1 LLAVFPDLADMSV
14 VDLGGTTNHWARAPV
29 VPRRLVLLNSVEGF
43 GAAAAHH
50 AIETV
55 RGDACAPPES
65 LRDERFDLVYSN
77 SVLEHVGGPWRRSA
91 FADGVHALAQRHWIQ
106 TPYRYFPLEPH
117 WLFPGF
123 RFLPVRARAE
133 VTRYWPVGHR
143 HERAK
148 DVALDLVLEVD
159 LVSKTEM
166 RHLFPQVGYALR
178 SPSRP
183 WWGKKTLRT
192 AAERLQWGDES
203 AEAALATHR
212 PTKGSE
218 VDTPL
223 PQSALQEERLLGTT
237 KSLVAVRG

>member
-1 LLAVFPDLADMSV
+1 MSV

-55 RGDACAPPES
+55 PGDACAPPES

-91 FADGVHALAQRHWIQ
+91 FADGVHALAERHWIQ

-123 RFLPVRARAE
+123 QFLPVRARAE

-166 RHLFPQVGYALR
+166 RHLFP
-178 SPSRP
+178 
-183 WWGKKTLRT
+183 K
-192 AAERLQWGDES
+192 
-203 AEAALATHR
+203 
-212 PTKGSE
+212 
-218 VDTPL
+218 
-223 PQSALQEERLLGTT
+223 SALQEERLLGTT
-237 KSLVAVRG
+237 KSLVAVRE